1 VDSVSTKNDCVV
13 NGYSN
18 IKDATGKYGCNF
30 GLTAPSVSGRFIP
43 DHFETIVKYDTGSGV
58 FMPCPAGLACPASRD
73 LLTYSWSYADAP
85 TRLAATGFVNADIG
99 KIARQLDNNTFWTLT
114 ATTPTWIQFIY
125 SGFVYSGVSSTVPGQ
140 PFITQ
145 IIAENSGNVTTQ
157 NYQGALARAVT
168 LTTWNALGS
177 TTTSCA
183 TCLTNG
189 SVASSLFSA
198 GVALTPAVS
207 SASALSY
214 TFATVPTAPT
224 DIFMRAAETSGG
236 DGVTSLL
243 ATPANSLEGA
253 VKVVSGR
260 VKVSNAYGSE
270 LLPLTLSATA
280 QYYSANG
287 WLNSTTDS
295 ITQLTLATSY
305 TVGAGSSA
313 VTLNPASGILA
324 GGLLSIK
331 LGKPSAGAG
340 IATVTPTAP
349 GYLPVIPGTATFG
362 VYKNNNQFIYR
373 RESY

>member
-1 VDSVSTKNDCVV
+1 
-13 NGYSN
+13 
-18 IKDATGKYGCNF
+18 
-30 GLTAPSVSGRFIP
+30 
-43 DHFETIVKYDTGSGV
+43 
-58 FMPCPAGLACPASRD
+58 
-73 LLTYSWSYADAP
+73 
-85 TRLAATGFVNADIG
+85 
-99 KIARQLDNNTFWTLT
+99 
-114 ATTPTWIQFIY
+114 
-125 SGFVYSGVSSTVPGQ
+125 
-140 PFITQ
+140 
-145 IIAENSGNVTTQ
+145 
-157 NYQGALARAVT
+157 
-168 LTTWNALGS
+168 
-177 TTTSCA
+177 
-183 TCLTNG
+183 
-189 SVASSLFSA
+189 VASSLFSA

-331 LGKPSAGAG
+331 LSKPSAGAG
-340 IATVTPTAP
+340 IATVTPTVP